1 MYSASYIIHRA
12 ISIHKTK
19 GKSTISAILLL
30 SVSRRL
36 PLRSSPVWFARMST
50 NDGVGGIAEVAGS
63 ASTAD
68 ELRSC
73 KIGGCCGK
81 DTPMLSTEAVQSRMP
96 ALPDW
101 DLSSDGKVISKS
113 FVAKNWAA
121 AMTFF
126 NQVSTLAED
135 EGHHPDLHLTGWR
148 NVRVDLSTHSIGG
161 LSLPDLVLAAKI
173 DGMEVDYSPK
183 WLLERQ
189 KAADAAPAGGE

>member
-1 MYSASYIIHRA
+1 M
-12 ISIHKTK
+12 
-19 GKSTISAILLL
+19 ST
-30 SVSRRL
+30 
-36 PLRSSPVWFARMST
+36 T
-50 NDGVGGIAEVAGS
+50 NDGVGGIAEVVGS

-81 DTPMLSTEAVQSRMP
+81 DTPLLSADAVESRMG

-101 DLSSDGKVISKS
+101 TLSSDGKVISRA
-113 FVAKNWAA
+113 FVSKNWAA
-121 AMTFF
+121 AMSFF
-126 NQVSTLAED
+126 NQVSALAEE

-173 DGMEVDYSPK
+173 DGIEVEYSPK
-183 WLLERQ
+183 WLLQRQ
-189 KAADAAPAGGE
+189 KAADAAPGPAGSE